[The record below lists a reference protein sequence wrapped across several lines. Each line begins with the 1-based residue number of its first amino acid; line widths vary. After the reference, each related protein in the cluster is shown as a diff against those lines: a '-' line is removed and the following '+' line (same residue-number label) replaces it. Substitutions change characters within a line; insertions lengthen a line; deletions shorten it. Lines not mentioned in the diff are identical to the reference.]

1 VITTKELEKIKSLD
15 DKFYY
20 NKNLEKFSL
29 RFYYLDNQ
37 KEFPQVAN
45 IIKSSLETY

>member
-1 VITTKELEKIKSLD
+1 
-15 DKFYY
+15 
-20 NKNLEKFSL
+20 L

-45 IIKSSLETY
+45 IIKSSLETYWIYTEIIPVSISDVNNKVLNWKKRLW